1 MLTISHC
8 YCRVINRVKMN
19 KIELYIT
26 IPVKNKSFVPL
37 FLLSISSVHGVKR
50 SFLIKL
56 IDLDQYRQS
65 HYMIGAMDLSH
76 THFESY
82 SPEDY

>member
-19 KIELYIT
+19 EIELYIT
-26 IPVKNKSFVPL
+26 VPAKNKSFVPL
-37 FLLSISSVHGVKR
+37 FLLSIPSIDGVKQ

-56 IDLDQYRQS
+56 IDLDQYRHS
-65 HYMIGAMDLSH
+65 YYMIGAMNLSH
-76 THFESY
+76 THFESHL
-82 SPEDY
+82 PEDY

>member
-8 YCRVINRVKMN
+8 YRRVINRVKMN
-19 KIELYIT
+19 EIELYIT
-26 IPVKNKSFVPL
+26 VYVKNKSFVPL
-37 FLLSISSVHGVKR
+37 FLLSIPSIDRVKQ
-50 SFLIKL
+50 SFPIKL

-82 SPEDY
+82 LPEDY

>member
-26 IPVKNKSFVPL
+26 VSVKNKSFVPL
-37 FLLSISSVHGVKR
+37 FLLSIPSADGVNQ
-50 SFLIKL
+50 SFPIKL

-76 THFESY
+76 TNFESY